1 MGRIATQRGEGVA
14 QPILHVENIVKD
26 FGGIRAVD
34 GCTFSVAPGSIT
46 GLIGPNGAGKTTAFH
61 IVTGFLKA
69 DQGTVSFRGEPI
81 DGLLPHQIFRKGIA
95 RTFQIPRELRLM
107 TVLEN
112 LMLVPLDQVG
122 ERFWNAWF
130 RPGLVRSNEG
140 AIARRAREILEFVE
154 LIHLENELA
163 ANLSVGQKKLLELA
177 RVLMADPAMILL
189 DEPTAGVNPTLMNK
203 LAGFIKT
210 LRERGRT
217 FLLIEHNMDLIA
229 DLCDTVIV
237 MNNGRQLVVGP
248 PEEVRNHPEVLEA
261 YLGRRDQV
269 GA

>member
-1 MGRIATQRGEGVA
+1 MG
-14 QPILHVENIVKD
+14 QPILETNEIVKD
-26 FGGIRAVD
+26 FGGIRAVN
-34 GCTFSVAPGSIT
+34 GCSFSVAEGSIT
-46 GLIGPNGAGKTTAFH
+46 GLIGPNGAGKTTAFN
-61 IVTGFLKA
+61 IVTGFIPA
-69 DQGTVSFRGEPI
+69 DSGTISFRGERI
-81 DGLLPHQIFRKGIA
+81 DGLAPHSIFEKGIA

-112 LMLVPLDQVG
+112 LMIVPGAQSG

-130 RPGLVRSNEG
+130 RPGSVRRDE
-140 AIARRAREILEFVE
+140 ALIARRAREILEFVE

-210 LRERGRT
+210 LRDEGKT
-217 FLLIEHNMDLIA
+217 FLLIEHNMELIA

-237 MNNGRQLVVGP
+237 MNNGRQLVEGRP
-248 PEEVRNHPEVLEA
+248 DEVRSHPEVLEA
-261 YLGRRDQV
+261 YLG
-269 GA
+269 GAHPDGAAG

>member
-1 MGRIATQRGEGVA
+1 MG
-14 QPILHVENIVKD
+14 QPILETNEIVKD
-26 FGGIRAVD
+26 FGGIRAVN
-34 GCTFSVAPGSIT
+34 GCSFSVAEGSIT
-46 GLIGPNGAGKTTAFH
+46 GLIGPNGAGKTTAFN
-61 IVTGFLKA
+61 IVTGFIPA
-69 DQGTVSFRGEPI
+69 DSGTISFRGERI
-81 DGLLPHQIFRKGIA
+81 DGLAPHSIFEKGIA

-112 LMLVPLDQVG
+112 LMIVPGAQSR

-130 RPGLVRSNEG
+130 RPGSVRRDE
-140 AIARRAREILEFVE
+140 ALIARRAREILEFVE

-210 LRERGRT
+210 LRDEGKT
-217 FLLIEHNMDLIA
+217 FLLIEHNMELIA

-237 MNNGRQLVVGP
+237 MNNGRQLVEGRP
-248 PEEVRNHPEVLEA
+248 DEVRSHPEVLEA
-261 YLGRRDQV
+261 YLG
-269 GA
+269 GAHPDGAAG

>member
-1 MGRIATQRGEGVA
+1 MG
-14 QPILHVENIVKD
+14 QPILETNEIVKD
-26 FGGIRAVD
+26 FGGIRAVN
-34 GCTFSVAPGSIT
+34 GCSFSVAEGSIT
-46 GLIGPNGAGKTTAFH
+46 GLIGPNGAGKTTAFN
-61 IVTGFLKA
+61 IVTGFIHA
-69 DQGTVSFRGEPI
+69 DSGTISFRGERI
-81 DGLLPHQIFRKGIA
+81 DGLAPHSIFEKGIA

-112 LMLVPLDQVG
+112 LMIVPGAQSG

-130 RPGLVRSNEG
+130 RPGSVRRDE
-140 AIARRAREILEFVE
+140 ALIARRAREILEFVE

-210 LRERGRT
+210 LRDEGKT
-217 FLLIEHNMDLIA
+217 FLLIEHNMELIA

-237 MNNGRQLVVGP
+237 MNNGRQLVEGRP
-248 PEEVRNHPEVLEA
+248 DEVRSHPEVLEA
-261 YLGRRDQV
+261 YLG
-269 GA
+269 GAHPDGAAG

>member
-1 MGRIATQRGEGVA
+1 MAR
-14 QPILHVENIVKD
+14 PILHVQDIVKD

-34 GCTFSVAPGSIT
+34 GCTFSVESGSIT
-46 GLIGPNGAGKTTAFH
+46 GLIGPNGAGKTTAFN
-61 IVTGFLKA
+61 IVTGFIKA
-69 DQGTVSFRGEPI
+69 DKGTISFRGESM
-81 DGLLPHQIFRKGIA
+81 DGLSPHHIFRKGIA

-112 LMLVPLDQVG
+112 LMLVPPDQGG
-122 ERFWNAWF
+122 ERIWNAWF
-130 RPGLVRSNEG
+130 RPGLVRSAERT
-140 AIARRAREILEFVE
+140 IARRAREILEFVE
-154 LIHLENELA
+154 LVHLQDELA

-177 RVLMADPAMILL
+177 RVLMAEPEMILL

-210 LRERGRT
+210 LRERGMT
-217 FLLIEHNMDLIA
+217 FLLIEHNMELIS

-237 MNNGRQLVVGP
+237 MNNGRHLVVGP